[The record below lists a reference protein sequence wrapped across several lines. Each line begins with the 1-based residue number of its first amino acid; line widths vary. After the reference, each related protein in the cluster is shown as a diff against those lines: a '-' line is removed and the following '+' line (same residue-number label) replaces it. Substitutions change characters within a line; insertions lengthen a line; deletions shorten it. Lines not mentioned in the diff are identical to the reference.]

1 MNKKLRF
8 SLLSMLM
15 MLCGSVFADETVI
28 WQENWDSSEAGT
40 KVEDV
45 SNANATYTGDD
56 GGYVKLYTNTSDES
70 NIELLLPKS
79 SRGLSFSADVA
90 LNGATSMKLTFTI
103 NKNVNLTSATSGA
116 NLTKVSNTEYNITV
130 PSGTNTLNLTFATA
144 VDQNGRLDN
153 IKMVV
158 SEGGDDGG
166 GGETEGQ
173 TPETAITVDRAL
185 ELIGELA
192 DGAKSTSNYYIKG
205 TVTKAEIGNSGIS
218 VYYKN
223 ATFNMGDLVVF
234 RAKGLKNNDVTNED
248 FLKVNDEVVV
258 YGQLQKYVK
267 NEVTTPQVAQG
278 GYIYSINGETE
289 PNPDDQPKE
298 PTIDGGTT
306 PETAITVAAA
316 VEAINTMKDGQTTQ
330 NSYYVKGVVLSV
342 TEISTANGNAT
353 FVMADEEG
361 ATVTLT
367 VFRAKGLENKNI
379 TEEEY
384 VQDGDEVIVYGKL
397 QRYVKD
403 NVMTPELSSGYIYE
417 LNGQT
422 KEDDSYV
429 YEGDGSRE
437 NPYTVEDLKHMAVP
451 EGTSAA
457 EGQEKVWVKGVIA
470 GALNSSGTAF
480 AEETVSN
487 IGLATAAGETE
498 AAKTI
503 PVQLPTGDIRAA
515 LNVVDNPDN
524 VGKEVLVYGH
534 ILKYMSKTGVKN
546 VSDFVLDGVTGIS
559 DVKAENAADGQL
571 YNVAGQRVSGSYK
584 GIVIQNGK
592 KMVVK

>member
-1 MNKKLRF
+1 M
-8 SLLSMLM
+8 
-15 MLCGSVFADETVI
+15 FADETVI
-28 WQENWDSSEAGT
+28 WQENWDSSAAGT
-40 KVEDV
+40 KVEEV
-45 SNANATYTGDD
+45 TNANATYTGDN
-56 GGYVKLYTNTSDES
+56 GGYVKLYENSSDKTNL
-70 NIELLLPKS
+70 ELLIPKS
-79 SRGLSFSADVA
+79 SRNVSFSAEVT
-90 LNGATSMKLTFTI
+90 LNGATSMKLTFDI
-103 NKNVNLTSATSGA
+103 NKNVNLTSTTSGA
-116 NLTKVSNTEYNITV
+116 NLTKVSNSEYNITV
-130 PSGTNTLNLTFATA
+130 PSGTNKLILTFAMGSDSNA
-144 VDQNGRLDN
+144 RLDN

-234 RAKGLKNNDVTNED
+234 RAKGLKNTDVTNED

-267 NEVTTPQVAQG
+267 NEEITPQVAQG

-316 VEAINTMKDGQTTQ
+316 VAAINTMKDGQTTKA
-330 NSYYVKGVVLSV
+330 SYYVKGVVKSV

-353 FVMADEEG
+353 FVIADEDG
-361 ATVTLT
+361 ATITLT

-397 QRYVKD
+397 QRYVKND
-403 NVMTPELSSGYIYE
+403 SMTPEMTNGYIYE
-417 LNGQT
+417 LNGKT
-422 KEDDSYV
+422 KEDDDYV
-429 YEGDGSRE
+429 YVGDGSRE

-451 EGTSAA
+451 ESTTAT
-457 EGQEKVWVKGVIA
+457 EGQEKVWVKGYIV
-470 GALNSSGTAF
+470 GALNTSGNKYVEGENIVDTNLGLGATTNEPE
-480 AEETVSN
+480 ASATV
-487 IGLATAAGETE
+487 
-498 AAKTI
+498 
-503 PVQLPTGDIRAA
+503 PVQLPKGNIRDA
-515 LNVVDNPDN
+515 LNVKDTPDN
-524 VGKEVLVYGH
+524 VGKELLVYGY
-534 ILKYMSKTGVKN
+534 ILKYMNKTGVKE
-546 VSDFVLDGVTGIS
+546 VSDYVLDGVTGIS
-559 DVKAENAADGQL
+559 NLNVENAGNGQL
-571 YNVAGQRVSGSYK
+571 FNVAGQRVSGSYK
-584 GIVIQNGK
+584 GIVIANGK
-592 KMVVK
+592 KFVVK

>member
-56 GGYVKLYTNTSDES
+56 GGYVKLYANTSDES

-79 SRGLSFSADVA
+79 SRGLSFSAEVA

-153 IKMVV
+153 IKMIV
-158 SEGGDDGG
+158 SDGG
-166 GGETEGQ
+166 GGGDSGDTEGQ

-234 RAKGLKNNDVTNED
+234 RAKGLKNTDVTNED

-559 DVKAENAADGQL
+559 DVKVENAADGQL